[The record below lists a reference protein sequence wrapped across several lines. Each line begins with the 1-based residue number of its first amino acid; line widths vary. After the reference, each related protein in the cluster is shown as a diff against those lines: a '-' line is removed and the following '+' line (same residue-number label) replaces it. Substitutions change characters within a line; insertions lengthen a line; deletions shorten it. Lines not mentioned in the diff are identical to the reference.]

1 MDEAVVYREEVLT
14 VMGVI
19 GDIRDELRQIKLLL
33 QEDDGEE
40 EEETDG

>member
-1 MDEAVVYREEVLT
+1 MVYREEVLT

-40 EEETDG
+40 EEEADS

>member
-1 MDEAVVYREEVLT
+1 MVYREEALT

-40 EEETDG
+40 EEEADG